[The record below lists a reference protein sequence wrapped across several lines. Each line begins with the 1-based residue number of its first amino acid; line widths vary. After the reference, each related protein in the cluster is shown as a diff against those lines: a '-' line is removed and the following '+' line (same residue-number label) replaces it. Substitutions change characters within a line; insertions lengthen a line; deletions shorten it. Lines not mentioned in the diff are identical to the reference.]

1 MINKKINLREDDP
14 DIYMTTY
21 LSEIGGTPRDAI
33 LILPGGGYEI
43 VYSEREGEPVALAY
57 MNEGLNAFVLHYSI
71 KEKAVFPRSL
81 CDVSLAVSHIRAH
94 AKEFNINPNRVFV
107 AGFSAGGHLAACLG
121 TMWDLPEIRELTGI
135 AYGDN
140 KPNGVILGYALVS
153 GKPNALQ
160 VGEAER
166 NVITAAIAVLNGKEK
181 EKLTE
186 EDLDRYS
193 VENYVKAETAAPMF
207 AFHTATDF
215 LPVVNPIILGIAYA
229 NAGLPFEL
237 HIYPNGPHGFSL
249 ATKATSLGNP
259 ILESEAVATWFGHSI
274 EWMKNI

>member
-21 LSEIGGTPRDAI
+21 LSEIGGAPRDAM
-33 LILPGGGYEI
+33 LVLPGGGYEM
-43 VYSEREGEPVALAY
+43 VCHEREGEPVALAY

-81 CDVSLAVSHIRAH
+81 CDASLAISYIRAH
-94 AKEFNINPNRVFV
+94 AREFNINPNRVFV
-107 AGFSAGGHLAACLG
+107 VGFSAGGHLAACLG

-140 KPNGVILGYALVS
+140 KPSGVILGYALVS

-166 NVITAAIAVLNGKEK
+166 NVITAAIARLLGKENP
-181 EKLTE
+181 TE
-186 EDLDRYS
+186 EELDRYS

-215 LPVVNPIILGIAYA
+215 LPVVHPILLGIAYA
-229 NAGLPFEL
+229 NAGVPFEL
-237 HIYPNGPHGFSL
+237 HVYPNGPHGLSL
-249 ATKATSLGNP
+249 ANKATSLGNP
-259 ILESEAVATWFGHSI
+259 ILESEAVATWLGHSV